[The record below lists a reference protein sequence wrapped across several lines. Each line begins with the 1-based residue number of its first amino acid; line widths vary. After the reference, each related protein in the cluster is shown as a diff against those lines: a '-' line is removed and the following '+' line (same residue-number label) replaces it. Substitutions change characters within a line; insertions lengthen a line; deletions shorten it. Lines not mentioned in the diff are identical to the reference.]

1 MMKNYLIKTLILSLL
16 IWFIISCQREK
27 IDHATEVVSTEK
39 TAILSK
45 SELDSI
51 ATFSQKTLLK
61 NISGAISKGG
71 TEYAVEFCNLK
82 AMPLTDSLSA
92 HYGVSISRITDKSR
106 NPLNQLKSA
115 ADREVF
121 EYFRA
126 NSGLIDSLI
135 SNGDQQVYY
144 KRINAAMPACI
155 QCHGNPESDI
165 ASGTLLKIQTLYNQD
180 QALGYA
186 LNDFRGLWKI
196 ETN

>member
-1 MMKNYLIKTLILSLL
+1 MKNYLIKTLILSLP

-39 TAILSK
+39 IAILSK

>member
-1 MMKNYLIKTLILSLL
+1 MKNYLIKTLILSLP
-16 IWFIISCQREK
+16 IWIIISCQQEK
-27 IDHATEVVSTEK
+27 SNQSTEIVSTEK

-45 SELDSI
+45 AELDSI

-61 NISGAISKGG
+61 NIGGAIAKGG

-92 HYGVSISRITDKSR
+92 HYGVSISRITDKAR
-106 NPLNQLKSA
+106 NPLNQLKSE
-115 ADREVF
+115 ADQEVF

-135 SNGDQQVYY
+135 SNGDRQVYY
-144 KRINAAMPACI
+144 KRINAAMPTCI